1 MSQEDNNYNKLEE
14 LSGSDYQIVGDEPNI
29 IGWTV
34 KNENDT
40 EIGKVNELLF
50 DPASRAVRYLII
62 ALDESITPERKKE
75 VAIPIGIA
83 HLHISDDEVVLPN
96 IHSDQFSSLPQY
108 EKDNFGHNT
117 EVYIREIVGSPAALR
132 IEESIV
138 DYDREKFYDHH
149 HFDRANFYRRG
160 GLANGP
166 VDRLPSDSIDSD
178 YPTDQD
184 GNDDNTKNRR
194 PF

>member
-1 MSQEDNNYNKLEE
+1 MSKEDHNYNKLEE

-40 EIGKVNELLF
+40 PIGKVKELLF

-62 ALDESITPERKKE
+62 TLDETILTEAEKE
-75 VAIPIGIA
+75 VVVPIGIA

-96 IHSDQFSSLPQY
+96 IHPDQLISLPRY
-108 EKDNFGHNT
+108 ERDTFGHDT
-117 EVYIREIVGSPAALR
+117 EVYIREVIGSPAALR

-138 DYDREKFYDHH
+138 DYDRDKFYDHH
-149 HFDRANFYRRG
+149 HFDRTNFYKRG
-160 GLANGP
+160 GSANNP
-166 VDRLPSDSIDSD
+166 VDTSWQNRT
-178 YPTDQD
+178 TDPAGQP
-184 GNDDNTKNRR
+184 GDDEIESSPRI
-194 PF
+194 

>member
-40 EIGKVNELLF
+40 SIGKVKELLF
-50 DPASRAVRYLII
+50 DPGSRAVRYLII
-62 ALDESITPERKKE
+62 TLDESILTEEEKE
-75 VAIPIGIA
+75 VAVPIGIA
-83 HLHISDDEVVLPN
+83 HLHTSDDEVVLPN
-96 IHSDQFSSLPQY
+96 IHPDQLISLPRY
-108 EKDNFGHNT
+108 ERDTFGHDT
-117 EVYIREIVGSPAALR
+117 EVYIREVIGSPAALR

-138 DYDREKFYDHH
+138 DYDRERFYEHH

-166 VDRLPSDSIDSD
+166 FDTSSQESTTNPPGQTGDDDIENSSRL
-178 YPTDQD
+178 
-184 GNDDNTKNRR
+184 
-194 PF
+194 